1 MFRFRLSGTIFGR
14 LVEKWDA
21 SRLAELLTPLGNE
34 ENMPFVWAVLS
45 GFITFGGSILVLSI
59 LNGGGNG
66 AIVAVSAL
74 IGFVFGANMHS
85 KEFRVSLVATILGR
99 DR

>member
-1 MFRFRLSGTIFGR
+1 MFRFRLSETILGK

-21 SRLAELLTPLGNE
+21 SRLAEVLTPLG
-34 ENMPFVWAVLS
+34 NMPFVWAVLS